1 MDDLPDDV
9 ARGLQS
15 FLDSARDALG
25 DTLVS
30 AALFGSAAEGRLR
43 ATSDVNLILVLSAFD
58 ARRIDLLRGALRA
71 AHATLNLSVMFI
83 LEGELAAA
91 TEAFAVK
98 FADIRER
105 HKILYGRE
113 LFAALVPD
121 RTAVLSLLRQI
132 LLNFVLRSRER
143 YAMVSLREEQLALL
157 VADAAGPLRSAAGLI
172 LELSG
177 RKAETPRLALETLAE
192 ELRPGAW
199 TSALAALPRAREH
212 GQLPQGEGG
221 PALLQL
227 IGLAQAMLVHVAELE
242 RAP

>member
-1 MDDLPDDV
+1 MSDLPDDV
-9 ARGLQS
+9 ARGLES
-15 FLDSARDALG
+15 FLDSAKAALG
-25 DTLVS
+25 ETLVS

-43 ATSDVNLILVLSAFD
+43 ATSDVNLILVLSTFD
-58 ARRIDLLRGALRA
+58 ARRIDPLREALRN
-71 AHATLNLSVMFI
+71 AHATLNLAVMFI
-83 LEGELAAA
+83 LENELAAA

-105 HKILYGRE
+105 HKILHGRE
-113 LFAALVPD
+113 LFSALTPSRAAMLT
-121 RTAVLSLLRQI
+121 RLRQI

-143 YAMVSLREEQLALL
+143 YAMASLREEQLALL

-177 RKAETPRLALETLAE
+177 RKADTPRAALETLAE

-199 TSALAALPRAREH
+199 TTALAALPKAREH

-227 IGLAQAMLVHVAELE
+227 IELAQAMLAHVSLLG
-242 RAP
+242 